1 MNKLFNYERLV
12 GVVAKNPPFRGTQD
26 KFHWGSKRSHNTKYF
41 FVRKEKGETVFDIA
55 YGTYLHNEIIS
66 KEEYDELR
74 KSTKKK
80 NRTSVYGQGNST
92 VYRKYRESPNIIG
105 RVRADN
111 TFEFTKTAYSY
122 GERLMLGSH
131 YDYFTCDSHRGG
143 MIHSKYNSWHSAV
156 MRLPIYVGMRVNCD
170 TMIPTKELKIY
181 VLNVDRSKTQELRS
195 RYKNFFKVSETML
208 KAMDYGTFISTAK
221 EIVTEN
227 YPEFPIQTHILWG
240 KKQFG
245 AKAEEL
251 VHDRPFDAAVFYMIE
266 CNVGQ
271 IKHAICYGD
280 ISRSRDPY
288 NLFIGV
294 KKKIM
299 ETIYRNNPTVFKE
312 VEYTMNGVYPSSTWG
327 IKLRVDGKEVVQ
339 CL

>member
-1 MNKLFNYERLV
+1 MNKLFNYKRLAEI
-12 GVVAKNPPFRGTQD
+12 VAKNPPFRGTQD

-41 FVRKEKGETVFDIA
+41 FVRKEKGETIFDIA
-55 YGTYLHNEIIS
+55 YGTYSHTEIIS
-66 KEEYDELR
+66 KEEYGELR
-74 KSTKKK
+74 KSNKKS
-80 NRTSVYGQGNST
+80 RISVYGGGEP
-92 VYRKYRESPNIIG
+92 VYRKHWESPNIIG

-111 TFEFTKTAYSY
+111 TFEFTKTAYAY
-122 GERLMLGSH
+122 GERFMLGREH
-131 YDYFTCDSHRGG
+131 YDYFTCDSRRGG

-156 MRLPIYVGMRVNCD
+156 MRLPIYVGMRVNCN
-170 TMIPTKELKIY
+170 TMVPTKELKIC
-181 VLNVDRSKTQELRS
+181 VLNVDRSKTKELRS
-195 RYKNFFKVSETML
+195 RYENFFKVSETML

-227 YPEFPIQTHILWG
+227 YPEFSTQTHILWG
-240 KKQFG
+240 RRPFG
-245 AKAEEL
+245 DKAEEL
-251 VHDRPFDAAVFYMIE
+251 VHSRPFDAAVFYMIE
-266 CNVGQ
+266 CNAGQ

-288 NLFIGV
+288 NLFITA

-299 ETIYRNNPTVFKE
+299 ETIYLNNPTVFKE
-312 VEYTMNGVYPSSTWG
+312 VEYKADDAYPSSTWG